1 MATPVQTIFKKF
13 LAQINDY
20 ELALLDDEAI
30 EEVLTD
36 FLDTSIATFSE
47 CTKDLIML
55 PPSNGME
62 ILEAVEGVKEY
73 HLQANAH
80 HKSKIMVNG
89 CVTDITYLRG
99 VDYVIEHLH
108 EDDVQGCLEGAKIT
122 FTNPLVE
129 DVQIIWEF
137 DGLIE
142 ADLTSQE
149 ILILAQGMVLAWVQT
164 KVNREEHLRN
174 YVSDKDLKN
183 LSSANMLDKLIL
195 LERNTE
201 RKYRIAKQKYSYKD
215 FGGLN

>member
-1 MATPVQTIFKKF
+1 MATPIQKIFKKF
-13 LAQINDY
+13 LGQINDY
-20 ELALLDDEAI
+20 ELSLLDDEAI

-36 FLDTSIATFSE
+36 FLDTSIATFTE
-47 CTKDLIML
+47 CTKDLTML
-55 PPSNGME
+55 PPSKGIE
-62 ILEAVEGVKEY
+62 ILEAIDGVREY
-73 HLQANAH
+73 HLKANTH
-80 HKSKIMVNG
+80 HKTKIMVNG
-89 CVTDITYLRG
+89 VITDITYLNG

-108 EDDVQGCLEGAKIT
+108 EDDIQGCLEGAKIM
-122 FTNPLVE
+122 FKKPLIE

-142 ADLTSQE
+142 DDLTNQE

-183 LSSANMLDKLIL
+183 LSSANMLDKLLL
-195 LERNTE
+195 LEANTE
-201 RKYRIAKQKYSYKD
+201 KKYRLAKQKYSYIG